1 MCPNLEVYTQG
12 CSQQMDTLT
21 LTVQPPMTSE
31 EQVVIPPHLLR
42 MHGITLYIR
51 EQGLVLHGL
60 ADVDV
65 YSNVLKHVRYLYKGK
80 ADIARTIT
88 VSGFVL
94 HTPQLQDGLEMASW
108 CEKLDAFYFFTFS

>member
-12 CSQQMDTLT
+12 CSRQMDTLT

-42 MHGITLYIR
+42 THGITLYTR
-51 EQGLVLHGL
+51 EHGLVLHGL

-88 VSGFVL
+88 VSGFVHCASYFDSFL
-94 HTPQLQDGLEMASW
+94 VQSQLLRGFINRRH
-108 CEKLDAFYFFTFS
+108 KL